1 MVNYEKII
9 ITLDGSAATGKSS
22 LAKRLS
28 NNLGYIHIDTG
39 SMYRAATLFAL
50 RLDPDRI
57 LRPEILIKYLSEI
70 KIEFKNI
77 NREETIFLNN
87 EDVSQE
93 IRETYVTNEVS
104 NVAKIP
110 ELRTYLVNKQKELG
124 KYKGVVMDGRDIGT
138 IVFPDAE
145 CKFFLRANVEVRAK
159 RRYLEQ
165 LKSGNKQ
172 TYKEVLDN
180 IITRDR
186 LDTKRA
192 ISPLKKAA
200 DAIEIDVSNI
210 SLDEVFNKLLN
221 HIKKINNIKINKKSD
236 II

>member
-1 MVNYEKII
+1 MVNHEKII

-28 NNLGYIHIDTG
+28 KNLGYIHIDTG

-57 LRPEILIKYLSEI
+57 LRPEIFIKYLSEI

-93 IRETYVTNEVS
+93 IRKTYVTNEVS

-110 ELRTYLVNKQKELG
+110 ELRTYLVKKQKELG
-124 KYKGVVMDGRDIGT
+124 KHKGVIMDGRDIGT

-145 CKFFLRANVEVRAK
+145 CKFFLIANVEVRAK

-165 LKSGNKQ
+165 LKLGNKQ

-180 IITRDR
+180 IIKRDR
-186 LDTKRA
+186 LDTKRD
-192 ISPLKKAA
+192 ISPLKKAP

>member
-57 LRPEILIKYLSEI
+57 LRPEIFIKYLSEI

-221 HIKKINNIKINKKSD
+221 HIKKINNIKINKKK
-236 II
+236 

>member
-57 LRPEILIKYLSEI
+57 LRPEKLIKYLSEI

-221 HIKKINNIKINKKSD
+221 HIKKINNIKINKKK
-236 II
+236 

>member
-9 ITLDGSAATGKSS
+9 ITLDGSAASGKSS

-50 RLDPDRI
+50 RLNPDRI
-57 LRPEILIKYLSEI
+57 LRPEIFIKYLSEI

-77 NREETIFLNN
+77 NREEKIFLNN

-165 LKSGNKQ
+165 LKLGNKQ
-172 TYKEVLDN
+172 TYKEELDN
-180 IITRDR
+180 IITRDT

-221 HIKKINNIKINKKSD
+221 HVKKINNIKNQ
-236 II
+236 